1 MRHRFMRTA
10 PGEEVLTRDMDLKL
24 TGRVA
29 IVCGASSGM
38 GLAIARGLAAE
49 GVDVVMAA
57 RRREVLDEQAE
68 AIGAVSHPVDLTD
81 PTAARGLVDAT
92 IDRFGRLD
100 VLVWNSGGPP
110 AATASDVTI
119 DDLTAGFTSL
129 VAPMVRLVGA
139 SLPHL
144 RASDA
149 GRVLAVTS
157 AGSKEP
163 IPNLAISNALRPG
176 VAGYLKTLS
185 REVGRDGITVN
196 CLAPGLI
203 DTARIRDVHP
213 DGPPQ
218 TMLDDIAI
226 GRLGTA
232 EEFADVAVF
241 LASPRASYVTGTTI
255 SVDGG
260 LARFLF

>member
-1 MRHRFMRTA
+1 
-10 PGEEVLTRDMDLKL
+10 
-24 TGRVA
+24 
-29 IVCGASSGM
+29 M

-57 RRREVLDEQAE
+57 RRRDVLDEQAA

-81 PTAARGLVDAT
+81 PAAAQGLVDT
-92 IDRFGRLD
+92 TVDRFGRLD

-110 AATASDVTI
+110 AAAASDVTA
-119 DDLTAGFTSL
+119 DDLTAGFASL
-129 VAPMVRLVGA
+129 VAPLVRLVGA

-149 GRVLAVTS
+149 GRVLAITS

-176 VAGYLKTLS
+176 VTGYLKTLS

-203 DTARIRDVHP
+203 DTARVRQVHP

-218 TMLDDIAI
+218 TMLDDVAV

-260 LARFLF
+260 LARYLF